1 MKMYKWKCPECGK
14 IGLKATDPEGSFTG
28 LAIHYIKMHKRRL
41 PSYYYFQ
48 VEQTT
53 VEVVV

>member
-14 IGLKATDPEGSFTG
+14 IGLKATDPESSFTG
-28 LAIHYIKMHKRRL
+28 LAIHYIKIHKRRL